1 MDLCLYYGRTSLN
14 SPCSSL
20 PPRFSSV
27 NPPYTLAIPSKSLC
41 AHTHKGKNKNKKIMH
56 IFHCSPQFM
65 AAGRHKMDTF
75 LKAWSSIGI
84 LKKQLN
90 KGSLKPTFRWNT
102 CSYDKHTRYY
112 NLYASWPA
120 LMNRW
125 KKCEMHK
132 NHIVPI
138 KYNPLLN
145 SLAEQFFLGLSGWG
159 HSKKKACAGK
169 WCVSRT
175 LINDII

>member
-1 MDLCLYYGRTSLN
+1 MAKGVAKDFLGTQIRTTSICYQTMQSRCLQNISLNLGLKSCVDLCLYYGRTSLN

-56 IFHCSPQFM
+56 MFHCSPQFM

-120 LMNRW
+120 LMNR
-125 KKCEMHK
+125 
-132 NHIVPI
+132 
-138 KYNPLLN
+138 
-145 SLAEQFFLGLSGWG
+145 
-159 HSKKKACAGK
+159 
-169 WCVSRT
+169 
-175 LINDII
+175 